1 MTTFTLGGDA
11 PHPTALA
18 RLRADDPVLTAFGLA
33 CLLTGAVTLALPLVD
48 GRLIA
53 GAFVWAK
60 PAKFFVSIGVY
71 ALTFAWFTGYVRP
84 DRRRSRS
91 LRTGRLLLIV
101 AGGFELGYITLQAA
115 RAEASHFNDGDPL
128 HASLYAVMGIMA
140 LTLLAA
146 KIPLA
151 IAVAVRPR
159 PGLEPSLRLA
169 VLLGLATTVILGAA
183 TGIALSVNHGHAV
196 GPTGTSLPLLG
207 WNRAG
212 GDLRIAHFLGMHGEQ
227 IVPLAAAGFIA
238 LGLPRRR
245 MLVTLAACLLC
256 IVIAIAWVQAGQ
268 GLAFPFG

>member
-1 MTTFTLGGDA
+1 MSASALTGQDRR
-11 PHPTALA
+11 PTALA

-33 CLLTGAVTLALPLVD
+33 CLLTGAVTLALPLID
-48 GRLIA
+48 GRLID
-53 GAFVWAK
+53 GAFVWTK
-60 PAKFFVSIGVY
+60 PGKFFVSVGVY

-84 DRRRSRS
+84 DHRHSRS
-91 LRTGRLLLIV
+91 LRTGRLLLVV

-128 HASLYAVMGIMA
+128 HAILYAFMGILA

-151 IAVAVRPR
+151 IAVAVRPL

-169 VLLGLATTVILGAA
+169 VVLGLAMTVILGAA
-183 TGIALSVNHGHAV
+183 TGIALSANRSHAV
-196 GPTGTSLPLLG
+196 GPIGAAWPLLG

-227 IVPLAAAGFIA
+227 ILPLVAAGFMA
-238 LGLPRRR
+238 LGWPRRR
-245 MLVTLAACLLC
+245 ALVTLVACLLC
-256 IVIAIAWVQAGQ
+256 GLIATAWIQAGR